1 MSSADWMPR
10 NFDRRLETLVP
21 IENSTVHQQVLDQI
35 MIANFKDNAQSW
47 VLGADGRYARVAAGP
62 GAFSAHT
69 YFMTN
74 PSLSGRGSALS
85 RTQSAPRL
93 VLDNRAKAAD

>member
-1 MSSADWMPR
+1 
-10 NFDRRLETLVP
+10 
-21 IENSTVHQQVLDQI
+21 
-35 MIANFKDNAQSW
+35 
-47 VLGADGRYARVAAGP
+47 
-62 GAFSAHT
+62 
-69 YFMTN
+69 MTN